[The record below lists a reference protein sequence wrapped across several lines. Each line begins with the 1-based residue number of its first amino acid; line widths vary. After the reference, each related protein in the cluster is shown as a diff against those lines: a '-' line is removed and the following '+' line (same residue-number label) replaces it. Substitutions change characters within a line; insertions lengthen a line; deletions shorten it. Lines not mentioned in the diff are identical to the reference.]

1 MQSVNWNYPTSIR
14 FGPGRL
20 DELPQACAELHIG
33 RPLLVTDPGLAG
45 GPLVARARQLCPTA
59 VLFSEVQPNPT
70 GENVAA
76 GVAAYRAGQCDGVIA
91 FGGGSSLDAGKAIGL
106 MVGQNR
112 PLWDFEDVGDNF
124 RRVNEA
130 GMAPVVAVPTT
141 SGTGSEV
148 GRVSVITDQAAKVK
162 RLIFHPKIVPG
173 RVIADPELTLG
184 MPPKLTAAVGMDAL
198 AHCLEAYC
206 SPTFHPM
213 ADGIALEGLRLIQ
226 LSLVRAYRDGS
237 DLQARAEM
245 LAAALMGAAAFQ
257 KGLGAIHSLSH
268 PLGAHFNLHH
278 GLLNGVVMPY
288 VLAYNAPAVPERL
301 SSAAAYLGIPDLFG
315 WVVELRQQLE
325 IPHTLAELGL
335 QREAVLALAAEATSD
350 PSAATNPVPLDEAT
364 HRELYARCFDGRLS

>member
-1 MQSVNWNYPTSIR
+1 MQSANWNYPTSIR
-14 FGPGRL
+14 FGTGRL
-20 DELPQACAELHIG
+20 RELPQACAELAIT
-33 RPLLVTDPGLAG
+33 RPLLVTDQGLAG
-45 GPLVARARQLCPTA
+45 TALIARARELCPCA
-59 VLFSEVQPNPT
+59 MLFADVQPNPT

-76 GVAAYRAGQCDGVIA
+76 GVAAYRQAECDGVIA
-91 FGGGSSLDAGKAIGL
+91 FGGGSSLDAGKAIAL
-106 MVGQNR
+106 MVGQDR

-148 GRVSVITDQAAKVK
+148 GRVSVITDAAARVK

-173 RVIADPELTLG
+173 RVIADPELTVG

-213 ADGIALEGLRLIQ
+213 ADGIALEGLRLIER
-226 LSLVRAYRDGS
+226 SLLRAFADGG
-237 DLQARAEM
+237 DLQARGEM
-245 LAAALMGAAAFQ
+245 LAAALMGATAFQ

-268 PLGAHFNLHH
+268 PLGAHFQVHH

-288 VLAYNAPAVPERL
+288 VLAWNGAAVRERL
-301 SSAAAYLGIPDLFG
+301 ASAAAYMGIADVSAWIL
-315 WVVELRQQLE
+315 ELRRKLE

-335 QREAVLALAAEATSD
+335 ERQAVLALAPEANAD
-350 PSAATNPVPLDEAT
+350 PSAATNPIPLDEAS
-364 HRELYARCFDGRLS
+364 HRELYARCFDGTLA